1 MVRQVIR
8 IVEEG
13 VKPRYSALACTI
25 LGMTPT
31 GPDLRLLATN
41 LGDVVNSVVRH
52 AGLVTVDKDSEW
64 KEGKS
69 RNTGCTH

>member
-8 IVEEG
+8 IAEEG
-13 VKPRYSALACTI
+13 VKPRYPALACTI

-41 LGDVVNSVVRH
+41 LGDVVNLVVRH
-52 AGLVTVDKDSEW
+52 AGSVTVETDSEW
-64 KEGKS
+64 KAGK
-69 RNTGCTH
+69 